1 MASYYDTEVEEQ
13 KRSGKVTN
21 VALPILAALEAIGTS
36 IATKGYNPTS
46 NALGIYKDV
55 RSGREAALERALGRD
70 KAKADTDRE
79 TKLLGFQEAEHGRR
93 KSEYEREGKTREAEV
108 AKIGAIKRQILGSPA
123 ELDPLGVEIK
133 PASPGV
139 ADLTDLDKAA
149 IDADPIGWLTN
160 KLKPQSVNVLSAD
173 GGFFTLPKAGGV
185 ATPVQTAGGTTV
197 KPAPKPVAG
206 AGKTTEQIEAEAK
219 ARALGAAAAEKE
231 VAGKT
236 SIPGLTALPNATITN
251 EGIKKVQDISIRKDE
266 LVKSIDRLQSL
277 YEKHGTE
284 IYGDAAREMESLV
297 KGIQLT
303 AKEFYN
309 LGVLNGPDLGLMET
323 MIANPTGMKE
333 KLISMT
339 PGAGDPVLPKLKE
352 AKSLIDNRFK
362 ATINRYGFQDAGG
375 GSSQVPEGTEKIN
388 AQGAKVRMTGGKWQV
403 VQ

>member
-1 MASYYDTEVEEQ
+1 MPTYYDTELENQQ
-13 KRSGKVTN
+13 KTGKFTN
-21 VALPILAALEAIGTS
+21 VALPVLAALEAIGTS
-36 IATKGYNPTS
+36 IATKGHNPS
-46 NALGIYKDV
+46 SHALGIYKDIQSA
-55 RSGREAALERALGRD
+55 RSAALERALGRD
-70 KAKADTDRE
+70 KAKADTDRDS
-79 TKLLGFQEAEHGRR
+79 KLLGFQEAEEGRR
-93 KSEYEREGKTREAEV
+93 KSEHERENKTREAEKLRV
-108 AKIGAIKRQILGSPA
+108 DAIRRKLLGSPA
-123 ELDPLGVEIK
+123 EMDPTGVEAK
-133 PASPGV
+133 PAVPGV

-149 IDADPIGWLTN
+149 IEADPIGWLTN
-160 KLKPQSVNVLSAD
+160 KLKPQSVSVLAAD
-173 GGFFTLPKAGGV
+173 GGFFTMPKAGGV
-185 ATPVQTAGGTTV
+185 ATPVQTAGGAPV
-197 KPAPKPVAG
+197 KPAPRPVG
-206 AGKTTEQIEAEAK
+206 VGKTPEQIAAESK
-219 ARALGAAAAEKE
+219 ARALGAAEAEKE

-236 SIPGLTALPNATITN
+236 SIPGLAALPGATITN
-251 EGIKKVQDISIRKDE
+251 DGIKKVQDIAIRKDE
-266 LVKSIDRLQSL
+266 LVKSIDRLQQL
-277 YEKHGTE
+277 YKQHGTE

-362 ATINRYGFQDAGG
+362 STINRYGFQEAGG
-375 GSSQVPEGTEKIN
+375 NSGQIPEGTEKIN